1 MENLEKF
8 LDKVE
13 RFVKNPSKGL
23 PDEIFYFVGRM
34 TPYINVD
41 LLIKH
46 PQKGILLTWRN
57 DKFSGS
63 GWHFPGGIIRFRE
76 SIKERIINVGKN
88 ELDIKIKKISGPLD
102 INQIIRKNETER
114 SHFISLLY
122 ECKISF
128 KNNSKFLNYIKKNQ
142 NISFFK
148 KKPKNLLKLH
158 KIYKKY
164 FDNYE

>member
-1 MENLEKF
+1 
-8 LDKVE
+8 
-13 RFVKNPSKGL
+13 
-23 PDEIFYFVGRM
+23 M

-88 ELDIKIKKISGPLD
+88 ELDIKIKK
-102 INQIIRKNETER
+102 
-114 SHFISLLY
+114 
-122 ECKISF
+122 
-128 KNNSKFLNYIKKNQ
+128 FLVR
-142 NISFFK
+142 
-148 KKPKNLLKLH
+148 
-158 KIYKKY
+158 
-164 FDNYE
+164 